1 MVMLHFKMLHYGDI
15 HEGFGSCRQRSPL
28 EEVDSPH
35 AALPQPVIPG
45 SRGKPTRPNKE
56 QRSTPG
62 VTVPSY
68 WLGNRGP
75 NIISLI

>member
-1 MVMLHFKMLHYGDI
+1 MVMLHLKMLHHGDI

-45 SRGKPTRPNKE
+45 GSGKPQGQQGATFKPWCNRP
-56 QRSTPG
+56 
-62 VTVPSY
+62 
-68 WLGNRGP
+68 
-75 NIISLI
+75 IMLIG